1 MKLKEMGAYVSIGIL
16 AVSFIASVAIA
27 KNTINE
33 SKVKISEIEKAQ
45 QEYSVKQGVIEERTQ
60 TLQKGIEELKEDIK
74 DNQKQLLDAIQKRR

>member
-1 MKLKEMGAYVSIGIL
+1 MATYISVGVL
-16 AVSFIASVAIA
+16 AISFIGGMAIA

-60 TLQKGIEELKEDIK
+60 TLQKGIEELREDIR

>member
-1 MKLKEMGAYVSIGIL
+1 MKIKEMATYISVGVL
-16 AVSFIASVAIA
+16 AISFIGGMAIA

-60 TLQKGIEELKEDIK
+60 TLQKGIEELKENIK